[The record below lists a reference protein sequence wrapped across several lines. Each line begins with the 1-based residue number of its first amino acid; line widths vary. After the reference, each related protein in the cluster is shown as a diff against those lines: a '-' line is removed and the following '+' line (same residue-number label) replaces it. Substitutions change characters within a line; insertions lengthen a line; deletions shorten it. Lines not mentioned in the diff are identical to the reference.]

1 MLDDP
6 VQTSFGK
13 RTTWKIGNTGT
24 EQKKFFKKNLYDFF
38 QVLVR
43 LDPRSFLESSSAM
56 AESSEVNAFAK
67 DKVETRNP
75 KILKVLIFSKKK
87 QGLNANRY

>member
-13 RTTWKIGNTGT
+13 RTTWKIGNTGM
-24 EQKKFFKKNLYDFF
+24 EQKKIFFFKILIFFF

-43 LDPRSFLESSSAM
+43 LEPRSFLDSSSAV

-67 DKVETRNP
+67 VKVETRNP

-87 QGLNANRY
+87 NKV

>member
-1 MLDDP
+1 MENWQHWNEAKNF
-6 VQTSFGK
+6 QT
-13 RTTWKIGNTGT
+13 RKIL
-24 EQKKFFKKNLYDFF
+24 KIF

-43 LDPRSFLESSSAM
+43 LEPRSFLDSSSAV

-87 QGLNANRY
+87 QGVNGNRY